1 LLLRLR
7 LRLLLLLLLL
17 SKHCLLRRVPLCHV
31 LRQVLRRHPG
41 HVHRL
46 TLVGTWN
53 ANSRDTWD
61 AWDTWDT
68 WDTWDLVRHPLR
80 QLLQLAYAWLLLL
93 VLVLRGRDELRR
105 VAGLD
110 LWVR

>member
-1 LLLRLR
+1 MLLLRL
-7 LRLLLLLLLL
+7 LLLLLLLL

-31 LRQVLRRHPG
+31 LRQVLRGHPR

-61 AWDTWDT
+61 NWDTWDT
-68 WDTWDLVRHPLR
+68 WDAWDLVRHPLR
-80 QLLQLAYAWLLLL
+80 QLPHAWLRLLLL
-93 VLVLRGRDELRR
+93 LVLRGRDELCR
-105 VAGLD
+105 VAWLD
-110 LWVR
+110 LGVR